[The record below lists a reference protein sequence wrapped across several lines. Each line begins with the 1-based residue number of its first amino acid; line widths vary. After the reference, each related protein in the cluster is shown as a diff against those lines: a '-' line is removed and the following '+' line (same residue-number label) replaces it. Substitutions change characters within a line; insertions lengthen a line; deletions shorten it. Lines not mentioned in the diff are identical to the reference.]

1 MTPHTKVFT
10 TQHGHLHNTTMK
22 CFLVALGS
30 GAAATQHDSIKPPSA
45 RNTRTHARTHAT
57 RTHPSKTCRRAISYC
72 ATNNS
77 GMTAHSLLQTDWVLV
92 VYLQCL
98 LAPRSMRHLN
108 SDLMYCK
115 TEIWSPMQVCL
126 PTSRRDE

>member
-30 GAAATQHDSIKPPSA
+30 GAAATQHNSIKPPSA
-45 RNTRTHARTHAT
+45 RNHSITHTHTRTHAHAHIPVKPAGVLCYKQQRDDT
-57 RTHPSKTCRRAISYC
+57 AFPPSDR
-72 ATNNS
+72 
-77 GMTAHSLLQTDWVLV
+77 V

-98 LAPRSMRHLN
+98 LSSHLMRHLN
-108 SDLMYCK
+108 NNLMY
-115 TEIWSPMQVCL
+115 
-126 PTSRRDE
+126 

>member
-30 GAAATQHDSIKPPSA
+30 GVAATQHDSIKPPSA
-45 RNTRTHARTHAT
+45 RNYTHTT

-77 GMTAHSLLQTDWVLV
+77 GITARSLLQTDWALV
-92 VYLQCL
+92 VYLHCL
-98 LAPRSMRHLN
+98 LSPHFMRHLN
-108 SDLMYCK
+108 SNLMYYK

-126 PTSRRDE
+126 LTSKRDE